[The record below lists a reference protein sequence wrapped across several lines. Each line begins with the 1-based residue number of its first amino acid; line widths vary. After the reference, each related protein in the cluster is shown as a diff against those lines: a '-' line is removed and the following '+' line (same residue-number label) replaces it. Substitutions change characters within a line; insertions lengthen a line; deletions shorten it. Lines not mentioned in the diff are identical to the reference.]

1 MRASRIACEAS
12 QRREAVGV
20 GGYYTTGSLKHRL
33 NAGSNGRRE
42 RRWPEPKMRTGDGNF
57 QCIERNIFAR
67 APFKTKAKGAR
78 RSAFIIGAFAARD
91 GARRN
96 EFEDFL
102 QKILKG
108 ARRFH

>member
-1 MRASRIACEAS
+1 MRAPRTACDPS
-12 QRREAVGV
+12 PRRGVVGV

-33 NAGSNGRRE
+33 NAGPDGRRE
-42 RRWPEPKMRTGDGNF
+42 RRRPGPKMRTGGGNF
-57 QCIERNIFAR
+57 QCIARNFFAR
-67 APFKTKAKGAR
+67 APFNMKASGAR

-96 EFEDFL
+96 ELEDLL

-108 ARRFH
+108 AHRFH